1 MEINDGYSIQG
12 GATSSMDNYNP
23 SGSNSHSPR
32 SSDSGS
38 HSGGQSG
45 GRRHLQPSDCV
56 DQRAPRSRY
65 RILGG
70 NGTHGRR
77 YTNAS
82 FSLLSPGLGSET
94 HLRASQSLSCLTE
107 VCEAPESPRIV
118 TGPIEIPVSS
128 LSTTSTLNVS
138 STRLPAK
145 SCSNL
150 EKIEETVTLDPS
162 QELVLLMCSPPLL
175 ASHPV
180 DEKEFI
186 DTVNIQDVVM
196 DTEPEPPHTSCGCTC
211 TTLSTG
217 KKQKRLK
224 QLFSRREGS
233 SSSFKV
239 NNS

>member
-1 MEINDGYSIQG
+1 
-12 GATSSMDNYNP
+12 MDNYNP
-23 SGSNSHSPR
+23 AGSSSQSPKSSESSSHT
-32 SSDSGS
+32 
-38 HSGGQSG
+38 SGGQSG

-56 DQRAPRSRY
+56 DQRTPRSRY

-70 NGTHGRR
+70 NHGRR

-118 TGPIEIPVSS
+118 TATLEVEGLSPPVPSS
-128 LSTTSTLNVS
+128 SNLTVAS
-138 STRLPAK
+138 RLPAK

-150 EKIEETVTLDPS
+150 EKIEETVSLDTS
-162 QELVLLMCSPPLL
+162 QELVLLICSPPLL
-175 ASHPV
+175 ASHSV
-180 DEKEFI
+180 SQKESL
-186 DTVNIQDVVM
+186 DAVNIQDVVM
-196 DTEPEPPHTSCGCTC
+196 ETEPEPPHTNCGCTC
-211 TTLSTG
+211 ATVPGG

-233 SSSFKV
+233 GSSFKAIF
-239 NNS
+239 